1 MAHPLPAASPLE
13 QTRLVSYRG
22 DAQSGEGHEGPQP
35 TAGRPDDRAVIRE
48 GDPMS
53 SQQAVLAE
61 AEVEERVAAPTPPK
75 KKRAPKKAAG
85 TAASTKTAAPT
96 EGADE
101 VVDEELEEAE
111 PDAPEDIEEV
121 AEEVAEDTDEP
132 AAEEPAEAEA
142 EETPEEAEAAPTETE
157 EEPVE
162 IIEALPT
169 GALVLSLA
177 DEDDVP
183 VTSTAITGATAD
195 PVKDYLKQIGKVAL
209 LNAAEEVEL
218 AMRIEAGLFAEEKL
232 QTEGDKLDKELI
244 RELKWVARDG

>member
-35 TAGRPDDRAVIRE
+35 TAGRPGDRAVIRE

-61 AEVEERVAAPTPPK
+61 AEVEERVAAPTPAK

-101 VVDEELEEAE
+101 VVDGELEEPD
-111 PDAPEDIEEV
+111 PDAPEDI
-121 AEEVAEDTDEP
+121 EEVAEDTDEP

-142 EETPEEAEAAPTETE
+142 
-157 EEPVE
+157 
-162 IIEALPT
+162 
-169 GALVLSLA
+169 
-177 DEDDVP
+177 
-183 VTSTAITGATAD
+183 
-195 PVKDYLKQIGKVAL
+195 
-209 LNAAEEVEL
+209 
-218 AMRIEAGLFAEEKL
+218 
-232 QTEGDKLDKELI
+232 
-244 RELKWVARDG
+244 